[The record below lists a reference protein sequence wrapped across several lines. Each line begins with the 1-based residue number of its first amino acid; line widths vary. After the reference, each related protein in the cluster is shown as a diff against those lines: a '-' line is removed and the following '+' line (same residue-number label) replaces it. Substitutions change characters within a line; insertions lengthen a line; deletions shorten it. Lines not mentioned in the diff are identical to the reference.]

1 MTVCLKRLLPAVV
14 WRQVDIRTLQQS
26 VDTTATTLVRK
37 KCPKKKKKKKHIEA
51 SIQVLESLQLSVS
64 HGNGKCLEIQ
74 QMSNCDSDLFQSAHL
89 VYSTCM
95 AMATKGVGRPRTPSG
110 AMSWGSYQTDAAIW
124 HSRRHQTCQK
134 VHYLILKVNK
144 VLWSI
149 EGKFHGG
156 TALWNIWRS
165 HKRGTFMTFGGH
177 WWTFFV
183 CLWKSRQILLNRRV
197 GWRSGQAGLIRDY
210 GWKLQRTLR
219 PGCLPFHTIPY
230 LVCAHRPS
238 SRLMPPSSH
247 RRPPP
252 VAHRELARTK
262 LSPRTGQRSY
272 KKAPIL
278 NPENLQKI

>member
-1 MTVCLKRLLPAVV
+1 MPGNSADVKLWFR
-14 WRQVDIRTLQQS
+14 
-26 VDTTATTLVRK
+26 
-37 KCPKKKKKKKHIEA
+37 
-51 SIQVLESLQLSVS
+51 SVS
-64 HGNGKCLEIQ
+64 K
-74 QMSNCDSDLFQSAHL
+74 SHL

-183 CLWKSRQILLNRRV
+183 CLWKSRQILLNGRV
-197 GWRSGQAGLIRDY
+197 GWRSGH
-210 GWKLQRTLR
+210 QRLWVEAAAYSATWEPTPPYHAIPSPY
-219 PGCLPFHTIPY
+219 PGVCPPWASVPTVQDWCLHHLT
-230 LVCAHRPS
+230 
-238 SRLMPPSSH
+238 
-247 RRPPP
+247 
-252 VAHRELARTK
+252 VARHL
-262 LSPRTGQRSY
+262 LPTG
-272 KKAPIL
+272 
-278 NPENLQKI
+278 N

>member
-1 MTVCLKRLLPAVV
+1 MGMGNAWKFSRCQIVIQICFKVHI
-14 WRQVDIRTLQQS
+14 WCTLHAWQWQQRGWG
-26 VDTTATTLVRK
+26 D
-37 KCPKKKKKKKHIEA
+37 
-51 SIQVLESLQLSVS
+51 
-64 HGNGKCLEIQ
+64 
-74 QMSNCDSDLFQSAHL
+74 
-89 VYSTCM
+89 
-95 AMATKGVGRPRTPSG
+95 PRTPSG

-183 CLWKSRQILLNRRV
+183 CLWKSRQILLNGRV

-210 GWKLQRTLR
+210 GWELQRTLR
-219 PGCLPFHTIPY
+219 PGCLPLHTMPY
-230 LVCAHRPS
+230 PLPTLVCAHHCAHHCRVFTVQAQDWC
-238 SRLMPPSSH
+238 LH
-247 RRPPP
+247 HLT
-252 VAHRELARTK
+252 VARHL
-262 LSPRTGQRSY
+262 LPTG
-272 KKAPIL
+272 
-278 NPENLQKI
+278 N

>member
-1 MTVCLKRLLPAVV
+1 M
-14 WRQVDIRTLQQS
+14 
-26 VDTTATTLVRK
+26 
-37 KCPKKKKKKKHIEA
+37 PKNEKKKHPEA
-51 SIQVLESLQLSVS
+51 SIQVLESLQLNFS

-95 AMATKGVGRPRTPSG
+95 VAAMATKGVGRPRTPSG

-165 HKRGTFMTFGGH
+165 HKCGTFMTFGGH

-183 CLWKSRQILLNRRV
+183 CLWKSRQILLNGRV

-210 GWKLQRTLR
+210 EWKLQRTLR
-219 PGCLPFHTIPY
+219 PGCLPLHTMPY
-230 LVCAHRPS
+230 PLPTLVCAHHTMPYPGVC
-238 SRLMPPSSH
+238 PPSKLKTDASIISPSPATCC
-247 RRPPP
+247 PPGI
-252 VAHRELARTK
+252 
-262 LSPRTGQRSY
+262 SPHET
-272 KKAPIL
+272 
-278 NPENLQKI
+278 